1 MKLDFVLLAAGKGQ
15 RMLGNSPKVILPLA
29 GKPMAQHLINTIN
42 KIKGSRTIA
51 VIGHQAEK
59 VKNTLV
65 VPRTAKWVRQSKQLG
80 TGHAVKIA
88 SSHLRPGSITVV
100 LYGDVPLVRP
110 KTLKKLI
117 KLASDDSLSILTFL
131 KQDPKGYGRI
141 IRSSKNKVEEIV
153 EEKDASFQQRRIKE
167 VNSGILAIK
176 SLHLKKLLPKIKNK
190 NAAKEFYLTDLV
202 SLAMGEGLKI
212 KPFLLKNPDE
222 VLGANTGGELNELER
237 VCQNFLAM
245 EIVESGARVA
255 DLKRIDIRGS
265 LKAGKNA
272 FIDVNCV
279 FEGNVILAQDVKVEP
294 NCYIKDSIIGKGS
307 ILKANTYIEDSKIG
321 SNCSL
326 GPFAR
331 VRGGTELE
339 DFSELGNFVEANRS
353 KVGKSSKAKHLSYLG
368 DASLGSKV
376 NVGAGTITCNYD
388 GKNKHKTKLDDGAFI
403 GSNSS
408 LVAPVKVGKG
418 SYTGAGSVITK
429 NVPPGN
435 LAIGRSKQSNIKR
448 KK

>member
-29 GKPMAQHLINTIN
+29 GKPMAQHLIDTIN

-153 EEKDASFQQRRIKE
+153 EEKDASFQQRKIKE

-190 NAAKEFYLTDLV
+190 NVAKEFYLTDLV

-212 KPFLLKNPDE
+212 KPFLLENPDE

-265 LKAGKNA
+265 LKTGKNT

-279 FEGNVILAQDVKVEP
+279 FEGDVILAQDVKVEP
-294 NCYIKDSIIGKGS
+294 NCYIKDSVIGKGS

>member
-29 GKPMAQHLINTIN
+29 GKPMAQHLIDTIN

-153 EEKDASFQQRRIKE
+153 EEKDASFQQRKIKE

-190 NAAKEFYLTDLV
+190 NVAKEFYLTDLV

-212 KPFLLKNPDE
+212 KPFLLENPDE

-245 EIVESGARVA
+245 EIVESGARAA

-265 LKAGKNA
+265 LKTGKNT

-388 GKNKHKTKLDDGAFI
+388 GKNK
-403 GSNSS
+403 N
-408 LVAPVKVGKG
+408 
-418 SYTGAGSVITK
+418 
-429 NVPPGN
+429 
-435 LAIGRSKQSNIKR
+435 
-448 KK
+448 